1 MMRGLAFLML
11 LLAVVAVP
19 VSPGAAGGVPPAP
32 GTGEPEEAP
41 DEFVPS
47 EQVRV
52 DNEVSFPVDI

>member
-1 MMRGLAFLML
+1 MMRALAVLML

-19 VSPGAAGGVPPAP
+19 VSPGKAGDDPPAP
-32 GTGEPEEAP
+32 ATEKAEEAP
-41 DEFVPS
+41 HEFVPS